1 MKKLLILF
9 LFQYGFL
16 FTLSAQYNSVLSVGK
31 WYKITTSK
39 NGIYKLSYSDFQNL
53 GINVSDHHI
62 TSIKLYGNG
71 GGMLPKL
78 NSDFRHLDL
87 VENSIK
93 VYDSNGNGMFENGD
107 YILFYG
113 MSPNIWN
120 LNENTNLFE
129 HEIHL
134 FSDEVVYFLTID
146 NESNGKRILDGDI
159 LENPTVTITS
169 YNDYS
174 YYEEELENLIHSGN
188 KWFGKRFSYDNKQ
201 NFTFSFPNLIEPDIN
216 IKIAVAARSFVS
228 SSFKIDVNSS
238 FLTNLSVPAVSSEY
252 AQEYAKELTSV
263 NQYLANTSNLSIDIE
278 YSSLD
283 NGAEAWLDYIELNA
297 RRKLQLSG
305 N

>member
-1 MKKLLILF
+1 
-9 LFQYGFL
+9 
-16 FTLSAQYNSVLSVGK
+16 
-31 WYKITTSK
+31 
-39 NGIYKLSYSDFQNL
+39 
-53 GINVSDHHI
+53 
-62 TSIKLYGNG
+62 
-71 GGMLPKL
+71 
-78 NSDFRHLDL
+78 
-87 VENSIK
+87 
-93 VYDSNGNGMFENGD
+93 
-107 YILFYG
+107 
-113 MSPNIWN
+113 
-120 LNENTNLFE
+120 TNLFE

-134 FSDEVVYFLTID
+134 FSDEAAYFLTID
-146 NESNGKRILDGDI
+146 NESTGKRVLDSDI

-201 NFTFSFPNLIEPDIN
+201 NFTFSFPNLIQPDIN

-283 NGAEAWLDYIELNA
+283 NGAEAWLD
-297 RRKLQLSG
+297 
-305 N
+305 